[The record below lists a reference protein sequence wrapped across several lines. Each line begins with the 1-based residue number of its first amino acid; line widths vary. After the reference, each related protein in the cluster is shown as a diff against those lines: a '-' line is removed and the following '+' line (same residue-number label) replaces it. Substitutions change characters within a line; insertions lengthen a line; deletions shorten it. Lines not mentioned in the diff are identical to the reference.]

1 MIYLTKDNMLQNT
14 PCSLTKELDM
24 CMDFIRHND
33 MNSLKNGSYIIDGDN
48 VYVNIV
54 EYNTKLASEGQW
66 EAHKKYLDLHYVIS
80 GQEIIQVS
88 SLSSMVVLEY
98 VEEEDYVKNSGDA
111 ESDVHMKANSLLLLF
126 PEDAH
131 KTAVIID
138 KSEKVKKAI
147 FKIKIC

>member
-1 MIYLTKDNMLQNT
+1 MDNILQDS
-14 PCSLTKELDM
+14 PFSLTKKLDM
-24 CMDFIRHND
+24 CRSFICHND
-33 MNSLKNGSYIIDGDN
+33 MNSLENGSHIIDGDD
-48 VYVNIV
+48 VYVNIL
-54 EYNTKLASEGQW
+54 EYNTKPASEGQW

-88 SLSSMVVLEY
+88 CLSSMDVFEY

-131 KTAVIID
+131 KTAVIVD
-138 KSEKVKKAI
+138 KIEKVKKAI
-147 FKIKIC
+147 FKIKICE